1 MIAAA
6 MGAGFMVFG
15 LSLAFFLGGRAA
27 VSSGH
32 LEWMSL
38 LFLAIVVFWQIL
50 PIFVAGFGVNFEF
63 RSLLRFPLSLKAF
76 YLISLAYGFAD
87 LAPISSVFWLI
98 AMTLGAT
105 TAKASIAPA
114 MTLISALVL
123 LMSVTLERLISSWV
137 EKLLAR
143 RATRELMLGL
153 VILLSI
159 SAQLIKPIIDHFHSG

>member
-1 MIAAA
+1 MGHVSLREQITLIAGLRWKILRNHLRNKNNVLDLIGMIAAA

-15 LSLAFFLGGRAA
+15 VSFAFYLGGRAA

-32 LEWMSL
+32 LEWLSL

-63 RSLLRFPLSLKAF
+63 RTLLRFPLSLKAF

-123 LMSVTLERLISSWV
+123 LMS
-137 EKLLAR
+137 
-143 RATRELMLGL
+143 
-153 VILLSI
+153 
-159 SAQLIKPIIDHFHSG
+159 